1 MLPVVLGMVEATV
14 TGCCGSCGLAL
25 GVSLVVVEQLAGG
38 VGYLGMKDAAVRVVV
53 GAIPLL
59 CNQQFKFS
67 VTSHF
72 ELGTMYKKYKKYD
85 RNQGGRSKKT
95 KNAGIYGSLRIRN
108 VLPQRL

>member
-1 MLPVVLGMVEATV
+1 MLLVVLGMVEATV

-59 CNQQFKFS
+59 CNQQFK
-67 VTSHF
+67 
-72 ELGTMYKKYKKYD
+72 
-85 RNQGGRSKKT
+85 
-95 KNAGIYGSLRIRN
+95 
-108 VLPQRL
+108 VLAAFHCWLT

>member
-1 MLPVVLGMVEATV
+1 MLLVVLGMVEATV

-59 CNQQFKFS
+59 CNQQFNFLAAFHCWL
-67 VTSHF
+67 T
-72 ELGTMYKKYKKYD
+72 LGRCT
-85 RNQGGRSKKT
+85 
-95 KNAGIYGSLRIRN
+95 
-108 VLPQRL
+108 

>member
-1 MLPVVLGMVEATV
+1 MLLVVLGMVEATV

-59 CNQQFKFS
+59 CNQQIQIFS
-67 VTSHF
+67 CISLLVD
-72 ELGTMYKKYKKYD
+72 LDAMYIKYD
-85 RNQGGRSKKT
+85 RNQGGEVKKA
-95 KNAGIYGSLRIRN
+95 KNA
-108 VLPQRL
+108 VLLNLCVPKE